1 MKSCT
6 RFLSGHGPRLANDLL
21 TTIPLATEADY
32 YGVGGVVH
40 DLEVK
45 VAEILGKPAA
55 LFLPSGTMAQQIV
68 LRVLGERRSS
78 KSVAFHPACH
88 LDSHEERGYQQLHGL
103 FAIPVGPRNEPLSV
117 ASLHEVHEPVGDATL
132 TFDPTEIRKLVQ
144 RLLRDQKKTS
154 KAPSKRAPATSKRP
168 GH

>member
-21 TTIPLATEADY
+21 TTIPLDTETDY

-55 LFLPSGTMAQQIV
+55 LFLPSGTIAQQIV

-117 ASLHEVHEPVGDATL
+117 GVSTRC
-132 TFDPTEIRKLVQ
+132 TN
-144 RLLRDQKKTS
+144 
-154 KAPSKRAPATSKRP
+154 PSGTRP
-168 GH
+168 